1 MNSLLLNFGMG
12 ILGLLTFVVFT
23 SFDKIKD
30 KNYGLTQHFNENYKR
45 WIWALSMLILII
57 VTVHLEPAIAE
68 FINNLIGLDLIT
80 KAGSYWATGVV
91 LAKFVKN
98 TVDKV
103 E

>member
-1 MNSLLLNFGMG
+1 MQGLLLNFGMG
-12 ILGLLTFVVFT
+12 LLGLLTFVIFT

-30 KNYGLTQHFNENYKR
+30 KNYGLNDHFNENYKR
-45 WIWALSMLILII
+45 WAWALSMLILIVLTI
-57 VTVHLEPAIAE
+57 HIEPAIAE
-68 FINNLIGLDLIT
+68 TINSVIGLDLIT
-80 KAGSYWATGVV
+80 KAGSYWLTGVV